1 MSVGTVLGGAALG
14 ALAGALLV
22 NPSGTGTFL
31 GSDEQTLV
39 LLTTVGA
46 GFGVF
51 CLRRHWNELTGESVE
66 VRPDVLRGGRPGVVV
81 SIHF

>member
-1 MSVGTVLGGAALG
+1 MSIGTVLGGAALG

-39 LLTTVGA
+39 LLTTVGPDSVSSASA
-46 GFGVF
+46 GIGM
-51 CLRRHWNELTGESVE
+51 S
-66 VRPDVLRGGRPGVVV
+66 
-81 SIHF
+81 